1 MLTDYGFDISSMI
14 LLCDNMSA
22 INIFKNL
29 VQHSRTKHIDIRYH
43 FIHEL
48 VEKGT
53 ILIDYVQSE
62 QQKADLFTKPL
73 DALRF
78 DYLRKALGVCLVQ

>member
-1 MLTDYGFDISSMI
+1 MLTDYGFDISSMT

-22 INIFKNL
+22 INISKNP
-29 VQHSRTKHIDIRYH
+29 VQHSRTKHIDIRHY
-43 FIHEL
+43 FIREL

-53 ILIDYVQSE
+53 IVIDYVQTE
-62 QQKADLFTKPL
+62 HQKADLFTKPL

-78 DYLRKALGVCLVQ
+78 DYLRKALGVCFVE